1 MREKSGIA
9 HFLWFPVD
17 GSDVF
22 LGEKLLSGNHEREPT
37 SASFRRRSAGNS
49 RKQGHNPRSCV
60 IFSPEG
66 TSRTASR
73 QKPPCRRHFLAGRPV
88 SYGFPSGTPVPASI
102 SRRKA
107 NLIRNPVRNPC
118 SGVIFSPKGLSSR
131 QRRTPPRSGVI
142 STPERR
148 STATLTA
155 PSTRP
160 ARQSLSPGAPLPT
173 ARPR

>member
-22 LGEKLLSGNHEREPT
+22 LGEKLFSGNHEREPT

-131 QRRTPPRSGVI
+131 QRRTRPPLRRHLDAGAQKYDNPY
-142 STPERR
+142 ST
-148 STATLTA
+148 
-155 PSTRP
+155 
-160 ARQSLSPGAPLPT
+160 
-173 ARPR
+173 